1 MNTNFTNMKK
11 FAYIFVLLLSQTL
24 FSQTVTKNPGDFTS
38 LKVFDQISV
47 QLIPG
52 AESKVEI
59 KGSRASEVEVINK
72 NGELKIKMPIQKLLQ
87 GEEIEATVYYQK
99 LETVEA
105 SEGSY
110 VIAETP
116 IQTVNFSLNA
126 KEGAQIRIVLDVQ
139 RATLKINSGG
149 KIKVSGTTDILEA
162 ALTSGGELDAEKFIS
177 KQTTINLR
185 AGGNASIYA
194 TDFVD
199 AKVSAGGDIFIHGS
213 PKQINQKVVIG
224 GTITEVKR

>member
-1 MNTNFTNMKK
+1 MKK
-11 FAYIFVLLLSQTL
+11 IVLVFVLVVTQT
-24 FSQTVTKNPGDFTS
+24 FFAQTITKNPGDFTS

-52 AESKVEI
+52 PESKVEI
-59 KGSRASEVEVINK
+59 SGSRASEVQVVNK
-72 NGELKIKMPIQKLLQ
+72 NGELKIKMPLEKLLQ
-87 GEEIEATVYYQK
+87 GETIEAKVYYQK
-99 LETVEA
+99 LETIEA

-116 IQTVNFSLNA
+116 IKTVNFSLNA
-126 KEGAQIRIVLDVQ
+126 KEGAEIRIALEVQ
-139 RATLKINSGG
+139 KATLKINSGG
-149 KIKVSGTTDILEA
+149 KIKVTGTTDNLEA
-162 ALTSGGELDAEKFIS
+162 VLTSGAELDAEKFIS
-177 KQTTINLR
+177 KQTTINLK
-185 AGGNASIYA
+185 AGGNATIFA

-213 PKQINQKVVIG
+213 PKQINQKVLIG

>member
-1 MNTNFTNMKK
+1 MKK
-11 FAYIFVLLLSQTL
+11 IVLVFVLVVTQTL
-24 FSQTVTKNPGDFTS
+24 FAQTITKNPGDFTS

-52 AESKVEI
+52 PESKVEI
-59 KGSRASEVEVINK
+59 SGSRASEVQVVNK
-72 NGELKIKMPIQKLLQ
+72 NGELKIKMPLEKLLQ
-87 GEEIEATVYYQK
+87 GETIEAKVYYQK

-116 IQTVNFSLNA
+116 IKTVNFSLNA
-126 KEGAQIRIVLDVQ
+126 KEGAEIRIALEVQ
-139 RATLKINSGG
+139 KATLKINSGG
-149 KIKVSGTTDILEA
+149 KIKVTGTTDNQDV
-162 ALTSGGELDAEKFIS
+162 ALTSGGVLDAEKFIS
-177 KQTTINLR
+177 KQTTIKLK
-185 AGGNASIYA
+185 AGGYATNCA

-199 AKVSAGGDIFIHGS
+199 AKVSVSGDIFIHGS

>member
-1 MNTNFTNMKK
+1 MKK

>member
-1 MNTNFTNMKK
+1 MKNIIIL
-11 FAYIFVLLLSQTL
+11 FLITTSSL

-52 AESKVEI
+52 PESKVEI

-72 NGELKIKMPIQKLLQ
+72 NGELKIKMPLQKLLQ

-99 LETVEA
+99 IETVEA

-110 VIAETP
+110 VIGETP
-116 IQTVNFSLNA
+116 IKTVNFSLNA
-126 KEGAQIRIVLDVQ
+126 KEGAQIRIVLEVQ
-139 RATLKINSGG
+139 KANIKINSGG
-149 KIKVSGTTDILEA
+149 KIKVSGTTDNQDA
-162 ALTSGGELDAEKFIS
+162 ALTSGAELDAEKFIT
-177 KQTTINLR
+177 KQTTVNLR
-185 AGGNASIYA
+185 AGGSASVYA

-213 PKQINQKVVIG
+213 PKQINQKVLIG

>member
-1 MNTNFTNMKK
+1 MKNIIIL
-11 FAYIFVLLLSQTL
+11 FLITTSSL
-24 FSQTVTKNPGDFTS
+24 FSQTVIKNPGDFTS

-52 AESKVEI
+52 PESKVEI

-72 NGELKIKMPIQKLLQ
+72 NGELKIKMPLQKLLQ

-99 LETVEA
+99 IETVEA

-110 VIAETP
+110 VIGETP
-116 IQTVNFSLNA
+116 IKTVNFSLNA
-126 KEGAQIRIVLDVQ
+126 KEGAQIRIVLEVQ
-139 RATLKINSGG
+139 KANIKINSGG
-149 KIKVSGTTDILEA
+149 KIKVSGTTDNQDA
-162 ALTSGGELDAEKFIS
+162 ALTSGAELDAEKFIT
-177 KQTTINLR
+177 KQTTVNLR
-185 AGGNASIYA
+185 AGGSASVYA

-213 PKQINQKVVIG
+213 PKQINQKVLIG

>member
-1 MNTNFTNMKK
+1 MKK
-11 FAYIFVLLLSQTL
+11 IVLVFVLVVTQTL
-24 FSQTVTKNPGDFTS
+24 FAQTITKNPGDFTS

-52 AESKVEI
+52 PESKVEI
-59 KGSRASEVEVINK
+59 SGSRASEVQVVNK
-72 NGELKIKMPIQKLLQ
+72 NGELKIKMPLEKLLQ
-87 GEEIEATVYYQK
+87 GETIEAKVYYQK

-116 IQTVNFSLNA
+116 IKTVNFSLNA
-126 KEGAQIRIVLDVQ
+126 KEGAEIRIALEVQ
-139 RATLKINSGG
+139 KATLKINSGG
-149 KIKVSGTTDILEA
+149 KIKVTGTTDNLEA
-162 ALTSGGELDAEKFIS
+162 VLTSGAELDAEKFIS
-177 KQTTINLR
+177 KQTTINLK
-185 AGGNASIYA
+185 AGGNATIFA

-213 PKQINQKVVIG
+213 PKQINQKVLIG

>member
-1 MNTNFTNMKK
+1 MKK
-11 FAYIFVLLLSQTL
+11 IILLFISTTSSFFA
-24 FSQTVTKNPGDFTS
+24 QTVTKKPGDFTS
-38 LKVFDQISV
+38 VKVFDQISV

-52 AESKVEI
+52 TESKVEI

-72 NGELKIKMPIQKLLQ
+72 NGELKIKMPLQKLLQ

-116 IQTVNFSLNA
+116 IKTVIFSLNA
-126 KEGAQIRIVLDVQ
+126 KEGAEIRIALEVQ

-149 KIKVSGTTDILEA
+149 KIKVTGTTDNLDA
-162 ALTSGGELDAEKFIS
+162 VLTSGAELDAEKFIS
-177 KQTTINLR
+177 KQTTVNLK
-185 AGGNASIYA
+185 AGGSATIFA

>member
-1 MNTNFTNMKK
+1 MKK
-11 FAYIFVLLLSQTL
+11 IVLVFVLVVTQTL
-24 FSQTVTKNPGDFTS
+24 FAQTVTKKPGDFTS
-38 LKVFDQISV
+38 VKVFDQISV

-52 AESKVEI
+52 TESKVEI

-72 NGELKIKMPIQKLLQ
+72 NGELKIKMPLQKLLQ

-110 VIAETP
+110 IIAETP
-116 IQTVNFSLNA
+116 IKTVNFSLNA
-126 KEGAQIRIVLDVQ
+126 KEGAEIRIALEVQ
-139 RATLKINSGG
+139 KTTLKINSGG
-149 KIKVSGTTDILEA
+149 KIKVTGTTDNLDA
-162 ALTSGGELDAEKFIS
+162 VLTSGAELDAEKFIS
-177 KQTTINLR
+177 KQTTVNLK
-185 AGGNASIYA
+185 AGGSATIFA

>member
-1 MNTNFTNMKK
+1 MKK
-11 FAYIFVLLLSQTL
+11 IILLFILTTSSLFA
-24 FSQTVTKNPGDFTS
+24 QTVTKNPGDFTS
-38 LKVFDQISV
+38 VKVFDQISV

-52 AESKVEI
+52 TESKVEI

-72 NGELKIKMPIQKLLQ
+72 NGELKIKMPLQKLLQ

-116 IQTVNFSLNA
+116 IKTVNFSLNA
-126 KEGAQIRIVLDVQ
+126 KEGAEIRIALEVQ
-139 RATLKINSGG
+139 KATLKINSGG
-149 KIKVSGTTDILEA
+149 KIKVTGTTDNLEA
-162 ALTSGGELDAEKFIS
+162 VLTSGAELDAEKFIS
-177 KQTTINLR
+177 KQTTVNLK
-185 AGGNASIYA
+185 AGGSATIFA

>member
-1 MNTNFTNMKK
+1 MKK
-11 FAYIFVLLLSQTL
+11 IVLLFVLVVTQS
-24 FSQTVTKNPGDFTS
+24 FFAQTVTKNPGDFTS

-72 NGELKIKMPIQKLLQ
+72 NGELKIKMPLQKLLQ

-110 VIAETP
+110 VISETP
-116 IQTVNFSLNA
+116 IKTINFSLNA
-126 KEGAQIRIVLDVQ
+126 KEGAEIRVALNVQ
-139 RATLKINSGG
+139 KANLKLNSGG
-149 KIKVSGTTDILEA
+149 KIKISGTTDNQEVSM
-162 ALTSGGELDAEKFIS
+162 TSGAELDAEQFIS
-177 KQTTINLR
+177 KQTTINLK
-185 AGGNASIYA
+185 AGGSATVFA

-199 AKVSAGGDIFIHGS
+199 AKVSAGGDIYIHGS
-213 PKQINQKVVIG
+213 PKQINQKVVFG
-224 GTITEVKR
+224 GSITEVKR

>member
-1 MNTNFTNMKK
+1 MKK
-11 FAYIFVLLLSQTL
+11 FAYILVLVISQTL

-38 LKVFDQISV
+38 VKVFDQISV

-52 AESKVEI
+52 TESKVEI

-72 NGELKIKMPIQKLLQ
+72 NGELKIKMPLQKLLQ

-116 IQTVNFSLNA
+116 IKTVNFSLNA
-126 KEGAQIRIVLDVQ
+126 KEGAEIRIVLDVQ
-139 RATLKINSGG
+139 KANIKINSGG
-149 KIKVSGTTDILEA
+149 KIKVSGTTDNQDA
-162 ALTSGGELDAEKFIS
+162 ALTSGAELDAEKFIS
-177 KQTTINLR
+177 KQTTINLK
-185 AGGNASIYA
+185 AGGDASVFA

-199 AKVSAGGDIFIHGS
+199 AKVSAGGDIYIHGS
-213 PKQINQKVVIG
+213 PKQINQKVLMG

>member
-1 MNTNFTNMKK
+1 MKK
-11 FAYIFVLLLSQTL
+11 IALLFILVVNQTL
-24 FSQTVTKNPGDFTS
+24 FAQTVTKNPGDFTS
-38 LKVFDQISV
+38 IKVFDQISV

-52 AESKVEI
+52 PESKVEI

-72 NGELKIKMPIQKLLQ
+72 NGELKIKMPLQKLLQ

-116 IQTVNFSLNA
+116 IKTVNFNLNA

-139 RATLKINSGG
+139 KANIKINSGG
-149 KIKVSGTTDILEA
+149 KIKVSGTTDNQDA
-162 ALTSGGELDAEKFIS
+162 ALTSGAELDAEKFIT
-177 KQTTINLR
+177 KQTTVNLR
-185 AGGNASIYA
+185 AGGSASVYA

-213 PKQINQKVVIG
+213 PKQINQKVLIG

>member
-1 MNTNFTNMKK
+1 
-11 FAYIFVLLLSQTL
+11 
-24 FSQTVTKNPGDFTS
+24 VTKNPGDFTS

-52 AESKVEI
+52 PESKVEI
-59 KGSRASEVEVINK
+59 SGNRASNVQVVNK
-72 NGELKIKMPIQKLLQ
+72 NGELKIKMPLEKLLQ
-87 GEEIEATVYYQK
+87 GETIEAKVFYQK

-110 VIAETP
+110 VNSEAP
-116 IQTVNFSLNA
+116 IKTINFSLNA
-126 KEGAQIRIVLDVQ
+126 KEGAEIRIALEVQ
-139 RATLKINSGG
+139 RATIKINSGG
-149 KIKVSGTTDILEA
+149 KIKVTGTTDNQDIV
-162 ALTSGGELDAEKFIS
+162 LTSGGELDAEKFIS
-177 KQTTINLR
+177 KQTTINLK
-185 AGGNASIYA
+185 AGGDATIFV

-213 PKQINQKVVIG
+213 PKQINQKILIG